1 MAHNINVRVVCEGVE
16 FPQQISFLEEIGCE
30 LVQGYLFGKPM
41 PYDKVAGF
49 IEGYK
54 LSAK

>member
-1 MAHNINVRVVCEGVE
+1 MAHHINVRVVCEGVE

-41 PYDKVAGF
+41 PYDEVAGF